1 MAETWQVPALGDGVS
16 EGVVAR
22 LVVTA
27 GTRVSEG
34 DPLLEI
40 ETDKVVMEVPAPA
53 DGVVEAWLV
62 AEGDTLTEG
71 TAYARVAGG
80 EEGGVSAG
88 TEPEPEAAASAV
100 ADADSPAE
108 PSAAAE
114 TPVAEPEP
122 QMTSDTVD
130 TADIADREADRPP
143 EPAPPA
149 TVTSDAEPAPAEPA
163 PAGPAARRLARELG
177 VDIVQVTGTGRR
189 GRISKQDVKRHVRER
204 QAAGT
209 GGAGEIG
216 ALPPGMGA
224 VLPDLS
230 AFGPV
235 SVQPLDGIGR
245 AVAGNMQRAWREVPH
260 AWVTREVVIDAL
272 AEARAR
278 LRARHPDL
286 PLTMTALLAAA
297 LARVL
302 REFPWINAA
311 YDAQAQARVLRENV
325 HLGVAVDTPRG
336 LVVPVLRDADRLGLA
351 ELATRLAGLAEAAR
365 EGRLSAA
372 DLRGGS
378 ITLSNLGGLGATSLL
393 PMVNWPEVA
402 ILGVGASEQRLRLVD
417 GEVVAETRL
426 SLTLGFDHRVINGAD
441 AARLLARLA
450 ERLEEPLA
458 LAL

>member
-1 MAETWQVPALGDGVS
+1 MSETWQIPALGDGVS

-22 LVVTA
+22 LVVSA
-27 GTRVSEG
+27 GTRVAEG

-71 TAYARVAGG
+71 TAYARIA
-80 EEGGVSAG
+80 AG
-88 TEPEPEAAASAV
+88 TGGSAPVSVAPEASDPAPEPV
-100 ADADSPAE
+100 AD
-108 PSAAAE
+108 
-114 TPVAEPEP
+114 
-122 QMTSDTVD
+122 
-130 TADIADREADRPP
+130 P
-143 EPAPPA
+143 EPAPKPA
-149 TVTSDAEPAPAEPA
+149 SAPEPERAVAPASELTPPAPEVPPAPATDPAGAPDGEAA

-177 VDIVQVTGTGRR
+177 VDIAEVSGSGRR

-204 QAAGT
+204 QQAEATGASVAGSAPAGSAA
-209 GGAGEIG
+209 A
-216 ALPPGMGA
+216 
-224 VLPDLS
+224 LPDLA
-230 AFGPV
+230 AFGAV
-235 SVQPLDGIGR
+235 SVQPLDGLGR
-245 AVAGNMQRAWREVPH
+245 AVAANMQRAWREVPH

-272 AEARAR
+272 AAARAR
-278 LRARHPDL
+278 LRARHPDV

-302 REFPWINAA
+302 REFPAINAA
-311 YDAQAQARVLRENV
+311 YDARAQARILRENV

-351 ELATRLAGLAEAAR
+351 ELATRLAELADAAR
-365 EGRLSAA
+365 AGRLSPA

-417 GEVVAETRL
+417 GEVVTETRL
-426 SLTLGFDHRVINGAD
+426 PLTLGFDHRVINGAD

>member
-100 ADADSPAE
+100 ADADSPA
-108 PSAAAE
+108 
-114 TPVAEPEP
+114 
-122 QMTSDTVD
+122 
-130 TADIADREADRPP
+130 DRPP

-149 TVTSDAEPAPAEPA
+149 TVTSDAEPA

-311 YDAQAQARVLRENV
+311 YDAQTQARVLRENV

-441 AARLLARLA
+441 AARLLARLT

>member
-88 TEPEPEAAASAV
+88 TEPEPEPEAAASAV
-100 ADADSPAE
+100 ADADSP
-108 PSAAAE
+108 
-114 TPVAEPEP
+114 
-122 QMTSDTVD
+122 
-130 TADIADREADRPP
+130 ADRPP

-149 TVTSDAEPAPAEPA
+149 TVTSDAEPA

-441 AARLLARLA
+441 AARLLARLT

>member
-71 TAYARVAGG
+71 AAYVQVVAGDAG
-80 EEGGVSAG
+80 RAPVG
-88 TEPEPEAAASAV
+88 TEVETKAETGAMPDAA
-100 ADADSPAE
+100 DPAE
-108 PSAAAE
+108 QAAE
-114 TPVAEPEP
+114 AEAPVVEPAPQVMPVEP
-122 QMTSDTVD
+122 S
-130 TADIADREADRPP
+130 P
-143 EPAPPA
+143 EPAPPPKM
-149 TVTSDAEPAPAEPA
+149 TVTSDAEPA

-177 VDIVQVTGTGRR
+177 VDIAQVTGTGRR
-189 GRISKQDVKRHVRER
+189 GRISKQDVKRHVREH
-204 QAAGT
+204 QAADAS
-209 GGAGEIG
+209 GAGVTG
-216 ALPPGMGA
+216 TPAPGMAA

-235 SVQPLDGIGR
+235 TVHPLDGIGR

-260 AWVTREVVIDAL
+260 AWVTREVGIDAL

-286 PLTMTALLAAA
+286 PLTMTALLAVA

-336 LVVPVLRDADRLGLA
+336 LVVPVLRDADRLGIA
-351 ELATRLAGLAEAAR
+351 ELATRLAALAEAAR

-372 DLRGGS
+372 ALRGGS
-378 ITLSNLGGLGATSLL
+378 LTLSNLGGLGATSLL

>member
-1 MAETWQVPALGDGVS
+1 MTETWQVPALGDGVS

-88 TEPEPEAAASAV
+88 NEPES
-100 ADADSPAE
+100 
-108 PSAAAE
+108 
-114 TPVAEPEP
+114 
-122 QMTSDTVD
+122 QMASDTVD
-130 TADIADREADRPP
+130 GADIADREADRLP
-143 EPAPPA
+143 EPESAPPSLA
-149 TVTSDAEPAPAEPA
+149 TVICDAEPA

-177 VDIVQVTGTGRR
+177 VDITQVTGTGWR
-189 GRISKQDVKRHVRER
+189 GRISKQDVKRHVRQYR
-204 QAAGT
+204 AADTSDT
-209 GGAGEIG
+209 GAP
-216 ALPPGMGA
+216 PPGTA
-224 VLPDLS
+224 EALPDLS

-235 SVQPLDGIGR
+235 AVQPLDGIGR

-297 LARVL
+297 LARAL
-302 REFPWINAA
+302 REFPRINVA
-311 YDAQAQARVLRENV
+311 YDSQAQARVLRENV

-336 LVVPVLRDADRLGLA
+336 LVVPVLRDADQLGLA